1 MKIIPPEDVASLCE
15 QLRAE
20 GRKLVFTNGVFD
32 LLHPGH
38 IHYLKEARS
47 LGSHLIV
54 ALNTDESTRKIK
66 GEKRPLMS
74 LEERAEIL
82 AAMEMVNYVTWFEDE
97 TPENI
102 IGLVKPDVLVKGGDW
117 RIDQIA
123 GRDFVE
129 SYGGK
134 VLSIPFVQGYSTSNI
149 VEKITKLPG
158 GIEKN

>member
-1 MKIIPPEDVASLCE
+1 MKIVPPENLASVCE
-15 QLRAE
+15 KLHAE
-20 GRKLVFTNGVFD
+20 GSILVFTNGVFD

-47 LGSHLIV
+47 LGTHLIV
-54 ALNTDESTRKIK
+54 ALNTDDSTRRIK

-74 LEERAEIL
+74 LQERAEIL
-82 AAMEMVNYVTWFEDE
+82 AAMEMVNYVTWFGED

-102 IGLVKPDVLVKGGDW
+102 IRVVRPDVLVKGGDW

-129 SYGGK
+129 SYAGK
-134 VLSIPFVQGYSTSNI
+134 VLSIPFVPGYSTSNI
-149 VEKITKLPG
+149 VEKITKL
-158 GIEKN
+158 I

>member
-1 MKIIPPEDVASLCE
+1 MKIIPPENLASWCE
-15 QLRAE
+15 QLHAE
-20 GRKLVFTNGVFD
+20 GGVLVFTNGVFD

-38 IHYLKEARS
+38 IHYLNEARR

-54 ALNTDESTRKIK
+54 ALNTDDSTRKIK

-82 AAMEMVNYVTWFEDE
+82 AAMEMVSYVTWFSEDS
-97 TPENI
+97 PENVI
-102 IGLVKPDVLVKGGDW
+102 RLVKPDVLVKGGDW
-117 RIDQIA
+117 PIHQIA

-134 VLSIPFVQGYSTSNI
+134 VLSIPFVPGYSTSTI
-149 VEKITKLPG
+149 VEKITKLPSV
-158 GIEKN
+158 

>member
-1 MKIIPPEDVASLCE
+1 MKIISPQNLASLCE

-20 GRKLVFTNGVFD
+20 GSKLVFTNGVFD

-38 IHYLKEARS
+38 IHYLKEARA

-54 ALNTDESTRKIK
+54 AINSDDSTRKIK
-66 GEKRPLMS
+66 GDKRPLMS

-82 AAMEMVNYVTWFEDE
+82 AAMEMVSYVTWFNEE
-97 TPENI
+97 TPERI
-102 IGLVKPDVLVKGGDW
+102 IRLVKPDVLVKGGDW
-117 RIDQIA
+117 SLDQIA

-134 VLSIPFVQGYSTSNI
+134 VLSIPFVTGYSTSNI
-149 VEKITKLPG
+149 VERITKLPEG
-158 GIEKN
+158 A